1 MWLNSLDVSE
11 KTKATYTRNIR
22 PFWEYISKN
31 GITNPTRETV
41 IAYRDALTSE
51 GKKAATVSAYLMAL
65 KQFFHWT
72 EDAGLYPDIA
82 AKVKA
87 PKQNTKHKKDPLTAT
102 QAANVLKH
110 LDRSTEAGARDF
122 AIVSLMATAG
132 LRGIE
137 VTRAN
142 IEDVQQVSDGRHSY
156 IALMVQG
163 KGRTD
168 KEDHVKISA
177 QVYDAI
183 QNYLS
188 LREGPLYA
196 GTPLFASISA
206 RDKGGRLTTRSIS
219 RICKNSFLAA
229 GINSPRITAHSLR
242 HTAATLN
249 LLNGGTPEETQQL
262 MRHQNP
268 ATTQIYSHA
277 LDRGNNESEDRI
289 TKVIFS
295 ELE

>member
-1 MWLNSLDVSE
+1 MDVSE

-22 PFWEYISKN
+22 PFWEYIREH
-31 GITNPTRETV
+31 GISNPTRETV
-41 IAYRDALTSE
+41 IEYRDHLLRE

-72 EDAGLYPDIA
+72 EDAGLYPDIS

-87 PKQNTKHKKDPLTAT
+87 PRQNTKHKKDPLTAT
-102 QAANVLKH
+102 QAASVLKN
-110 LDRSTEAGARDF
+110 LDRNTEAGARDF
-122 AIVSLMATAG
+122 AIVSLMATTG
-132 LRGIE
+132 LRSVE
-137 VTRAN
+137 VVRAN
-142 IEDVQQVSDGRHSY
+142 IEDVQQVSDGRTSY

-163 KGRTD
+163 KGKDD
-168 KEDHVKISA
+168 KEDFVKLSA
-177 QVYDAI
+177 QVYTAI
-183 QNYLS
+183 QNYLC
-188 LREGPLYA
+188 LRSGPLAA
-196 GTPLFASISA
+196 GAPLFASISA
-206 RDKGGRLTTRSIS
+206 RDKGGRLTTRSVS
-219 RICKNSFLAA
+219 RICKNSFMAA

-277 LDRGNNESEDRI
+277 LQRGENNSEDRI
-289 TKVIFS
+289 TEVIFS
-295 ELE
+295 NLD